1 MKTMSVLALGVLLG
15 TPAIAEVLQGSTQFT
30 LDKVEAL
37 QLTGSPSTNPDQQQ
51 ACETQLAGTGADGDI
66 NNGVL
71 QVDYEINTDTMMMSA
86 TGDYSYAGGSESA
99 KLDQFF
105 TLGISGVYAF
115 MDTDPKGALADD
127 YGVERVGFTLNLDA
141 APESAYMLIAGGA
154 DFMCKLSN

>member
-15 TPAIAEVLQGSTQFT
+15 TPAAAEVLQGSTQFT

-66 NNGVL
+66 NNGIL
-71 QVDYEINTDTMMMSA
+71 QVDYDINTDTMMMSA

-115 MDTDPKGALADD
+115 MDTDPKGALADN

>member
-15 TPAIAEVLQGSTQFT
+15 TPATAEVLQGSTQFT

-66 NNGVL
+66 NNGIL
-71 QVDYEINTDTMMMSA
+71 QVDYDINTDTMMMSA
-86 TGDYSYAGGSESA
+86 TGDYSYAGGSETA
-99 KLDQFF
+99 TLDQFF

-115 MDTDPKGALADD
+115 MDTDPKGALADN